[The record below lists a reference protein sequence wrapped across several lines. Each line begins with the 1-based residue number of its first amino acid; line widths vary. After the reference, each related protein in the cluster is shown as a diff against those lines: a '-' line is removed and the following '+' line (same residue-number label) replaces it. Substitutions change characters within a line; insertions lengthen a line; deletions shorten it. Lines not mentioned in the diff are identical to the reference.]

1 MALLGPAPAHMR
13 YVIKHKLLELNDDLR
28 LFLLSNPSLYLNSS
42 EIKKPTDSSHFA
54 ILTLTFYR
62 TYFNNY
68 ITFDIELSNK
78 YLPRWI
84 DNENAA
90 FADSTLEDLKDVLNL
105 WALKNIPLF

>member
-1 MALLGPAPAHMR
+1 MSVAGPAPAHMR

-42 EIKKPTDSSHFA
+42 EIKKPTDNSHFA

-62 TYFNNY
+62 TYLNSY
-68 ITFDIELSNK
+68 VSYDIELSNK

-84 DNENAA
+84 DNENVG
-90 FADSTLEDLKDVLNL
+90 FDIEDMKDVLNL
-105 WALKNIPLF
+105 WALKYIPLF